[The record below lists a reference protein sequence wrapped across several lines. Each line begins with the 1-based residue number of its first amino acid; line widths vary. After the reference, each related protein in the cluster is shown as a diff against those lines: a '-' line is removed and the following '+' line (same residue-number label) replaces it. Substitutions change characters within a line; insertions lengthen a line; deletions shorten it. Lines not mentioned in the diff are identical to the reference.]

1 MTKNVFIS
9 ISCPDR
15 VGLIAAVT
23 GRLFDLGANLGDT
36 AFAVLGGAAELTTII
51 EIAEET
57 NLSAIKGELSGLAQL
72 SEGEVVVAPF
82 LLTPVHGPSAQA
94 THRIAIGG
102 GDRPGLVARL
112 SEVFFDFEANIVRLH
127 AEKRLKGNETQYA
140 VMIDACIPTDV
151 TDRCL
156 ATVDNTAGGLGLTCT
171 WEELPTANS

>member
-9 ISCPDR
+9 MRCSDR

-36 AFAVLGGAAELTTII
+36 AFAVCGGAAELTTII
-51 EIAEET
+51 EIADDTDLAGIKNEL
-57 NLSAIKGELSGLAQL
+57 LSLPQL
-72 SEGEVVVAPF
+72 SEAEVVVAPF
-82 LLTPVHGPSAQA
+82 LLTPAHGPSAQA

-112 SEVFFDFEANIVRLH
+112 SEVFFDFEANIVLLH
-127 AEKRLKGNETQYA
+127 AEKHLTELDTQYA
-140 VMIDACIPTDV
+140 VMIDAFIPADV
-151 TDRCL
+151 ADRCL

-171 WEELPTANS
+171 WDELPLT